1 MTKPVAIVT
10 RKWPEENEKRLKEL
24 FDVQLNESDKPFTAE
39 ELKSALQNCDVL
51 MPTVTD
57 KITADILSVENRRAN
72 MIGNFGVGFNHID
85 INAAKEQGIT
95 VSNTPS
101 VLTDCTA
108 DIAMSLLLMVAR
120 RVGQGERELRS
131 DNWTGWRP
139 THLLGTKVTGK
150 KLGVIGFGRIGQAV
164 AKRAHFGFDMDIQY
178 WDPYDIPADV
188 TKKFNATKLDTIEDV
203 CRECDFVSINCPAT
217 KETFHLMNDE
227 RFKLMKKSAFII
239 NTARGDI
246 IDEKALVNALVNK
259 EIAGAALDVFE
270 TEPNLPNELK
280 TMENVVSFPHLGSA
294 TSETRIAMGNT
305 AIDNTLAFF
314 AGTELPNKVV

>member
-203 CRECDFVSINCPAT
+203 CIECDFVSINCPAT